1 MAELINNSYW
11 DLSINNNENIILQTA
26 GTYLDK
32 DIKIQSPYLE
42 DLMNITK
49 NGSYDVSLI
58 KNINVNVN
66 PTIYTASVVPSSS
79 GSIIQFSNL
88 PGKPSMWQINC
99 PLNGQ
104 LMWLGAYLVVNLSY
118 DGNDY
123 TGFSMYQP
131 SSNDYVTIR
140 EPSYTATY
148 NNGKLTIN
156 MTGEDLI
163 MGDMTYN
170 LMALC

>member
-1 MAELINNSYW
+1 MAELTSNSYW

-26 GTYLDK
+26 GKYLDK

-42 DLMNITK
+42 DLMNINK
-49 NGSYDVSLI
+49 NGSYDVSSV
-58 KNINVNVN
+58 KNINVEIN
-66 PTIYTASVVPSSS
+66 PTIYTASIIPSSS
-79 GSIIQFSNL
+79 GSTIQFSDL
-88 PGKPSMWQINC
+88 PGKPLMWQINC

-118 DGNDY
+118 NGNNY

-140 EPSYTATY
+140 EPSYSVSY
-148 NNGKLTIN
+148 QNGILKIT

-163 MGDMTYN
+163 MGNMTYN